1 MDISPGKLLP
11 VILQNSDEADATR
24 ADTYLPLLQRLG
36 RVESIAVLK
45 DDQEPPAAATA
56 LLGDLRLLVPMKGII
71 DVDAER
77 GRLEKRIQRVKTD
90 LERTRGK
97 LDNENF
103 VNNAPS
109 DVVTKE
115 QQRAVEFANTISQL
129 TEQLEKLAELT

>member
-1 MDISPGKLLP
+1 
-11 VILQNSDEADATR
+11 
-24 ADTYLPLLQRLG
+24 
-36 RVESIAVLK
+36 
-45 DDQEPPAAATA
+45 
-56 LLGDLRLLVPMKGII
+56 
-71 DVDAER
+71 
-77 GRLEKRIQRVKTD
+77 RLEKRIQRVKTD

-129 TEQLEKLAELT
+129 SEQLEKLAELA